1 MVISYYKGGA
11 TMNFLEK
18 LDFLMEKYELNKRTL
33 SQKSDIPYTT
43 IDAWY
48 KKGYEGLK
56 LTTLRKLNDYFNTTL
71 DFWVLDEVTD
81 PNYGKTTGFKVEFEE
96 MQHIKKY
103 RQLDAKGQQ
112 HVTSILD
119 WELERT
125 QAAQE
130 QTDRI
135 AELEN
140 NTCPRYFMTYYQKLA
155 SAGTGEYLFDDVPT
169 DTIEVPCNELSA
181 QADFV
186 IGVNGDSMEPDYYD
200 GEKVYVRKTDD
211 LSVGKVG
218 IFVQGSECFIKEK
231 GTDCLISRNK
241 DYPDIIPASDMQLIG
256 EVIGK
261 LE

>member
-1 MVISYYKGGA
+1 MSTLGERIRTARENKGYLQNDLAKLIGVKSSGVIS
-11 TMNFLEK
+11 NWEK
-18 LDFLMEKYELNKRTL
+18 DLNK
-33 SQKSDIPYTT
+33 P
-43 IDAWY
+43 DAE
-48 KKGYEGLK
+48 KIVKICEA
-56 LTTLRKLNDYFNTTL
+56 LNVSASFLLDY
-71 DFWVLDEVTD
+71 
-81 PNYGKTTGFKVEFEE
+81 YGKSSFECSLVE
-96 MQHIKKY
+96 QSLIKKY
-103 RQLDAKGQQ
+103 RLLDDIGRK
-112 HVTSILD
+112 HVTSVLD

-125 QAAQE
+125 QTAQS
-130 QTDRI
+130 QSDRI

-140 NTCPRYFMTYYQKLA
+140 NTCQRYFMTYYQKLA

-169 DTIEVPCNELSA
+169 DTIEVPYNELSA

>member
-1 MVISYYKGGA
+1 MSTLGERIRTARENKGYLQNDLAKLIGVKSSGVIS
-11 TMNFLEK
+11 NWEK
-18 LDFLMEKYELNKRTL
+18 DLNK
-33 SQKSDIPYTT
+33 P
-43 IDAWY
+43 DAE
-48 KKGYEGLK
+48 KIVKICEA
-56 LTTLRKLNDYFNTTL
+56 LNVSASFLLDY
-71 DFWVLDEVTD
+71 
-81 PNYGKTTGFKVEFEE
+81 YGKSSFECSLVE
-96 MQHIKKY
+96 QSLIKKY
-103 RQLDAKGQQ
+103 RLLDDIGRK
-112 HVTSILD
+112 HVTSVLD

-125 QAAQE
+125 QTAQS
-130 QTDRI
+130 QSDRI

-140 NTCPRYFMTYYQKLA
+140 NTCQRYFMTYYQKLA

>member
-1 MVISYYKGGA
+1 MSTLGERIRTARENKGYLQNDLAKLIGVKSSGVIS
-11 TMNFLEK
+11 NWEK
-18 LDFLMEKYELNKRTL
+18 DLNK
-33 SQKSDIPYTT
+33 P
-43 IDAWY
+43 DAE
-48 KKGYEGLK
+48 KIVKICEA
-56 LTTLRKLNDYFNTTL
+56 LNVSASFLLDY
-71 DFWVLDEVTD
+71 
-81 PNYGKTTGFKVEFEE
+81 YGKSSFECSLVE
-96 MQHIKKY
+96 QSLIKKY
-103 RQLDAKGQQ
+103 RLLDDIGRK
-112 HVTSILD
+112 HVTSVLD

-125 QAAQE
+125 QTAQS
-130 QTDRI
+130 QSDRI

-140 NTCPRYFMTYYQKLA
+140 NTCQRYFMTYYQKLA

-241 DYPDIIPASDMQLIG
+241 DYPDIIRASDMQLIG

>member
-1 MVISYYKGGA
+1 MSTLGERIRTARENKGYLQNDLAKLIGVKSSGVIS
-11 TMNFLEK
+11 NWEK
-18 LDFLMEKYELNKRTL
+18 DLNKPAAE
-33 SQKSDIPYTT
+33 KIVK
-43 IDAWY
+43 ICEA
-48 KKGYEGLK
+48 
-56 LTTLRKLNDYFNTTL
+56 LNVSASFLLDY
-71 DFWVLDEVTD
+71 
-81 PNYGKTTGFKVEFEE
+81 YGKSSFECSLVE
-96 MQHIKKY
+96 QSLIKKY
-103 RQLDAKGQQ
+103 RLLDDIGRK
-112 HVTSILD
+112 HVTSVLD

-125 QAAQE
+125 QTAQS
-130 QTDRI
+130 QSDRI

-140 NTCPRYFMTYYQKLA
+140 NTCQRYFMTYYQKLA

>member
-1 MVISYYKGGA
+1 MSTLGERIRTARENKGYLQNDLAKLIGVKSSGVIS
-11 TMNFLEK
+11 NWEK
-18 LDFLMEKYELNKRTL
+18 DLNK
-33 SQKSDIPYTT
+33 P
-43 IDAWY
+43 DAE
-48 KKGYEGLK
+48 KIVKICEA
-56 LTTLRKLNDYFNTTL
+56 LNVSASFLLDY
-71 DFWVLDEVTD
+71 
-81 PNYGKTTGFKVEFEE
+81 YGKSSFECSLVE
-96 MQHIKKY
+96 QSLIKKY
-103 RQLDAKGQQ
+103 RLLDDIGRK
-112 HVTSILD
+112 HVTSVLD

-125 QAAQE
+125 QTAQS
-130 QTDRI
+130 QSDRI

-169 DTIEVPCNELSA
+169 DTIEVPYNELSA

>member
-1 MVISYYKGGA
+1 
-11 TMNFLEK
+11 
-18 LDFLMEKYELNKRTL
+18 MERKTG
-33 SQKSDIPYTT
+33 T
-43 IDAWY
+43 I
-48 KKGYEGLK
+48 LK
-56 LTTLRKLNDYFNTTL
+56 ELRKNSNLSVQDVLTKLRAFGEEIQAPTLYAYENNTRAASADMLLALCQIYDCNNILETFSGVKPDYSIPS
-71 DFWVLDEVTD
+71 DDEWIVI
-81 PNYGKTTGFKVEFEE
+81 E
-96 MQHIKKY
+96 KY
-103 RQLDAKGQQ
+103 RQLDGIGQN
-112 HVTSILD
+112 HVNSVLG

-130 QTDRI
+130 QSGRI
-135 AELEN
+135 DELQN
-140 NTCPRYFMTYYQKLA
+140 NACQRYFMTYYQKLA

-169 DTIEVPCNELSA
+169 DTIEVPYNEISA

-218 IFVQGSECFIKEK
+218 IFVQGNECFIKEK

-241 DYPDIIPASDMQLIG
+241 DYPDIIPASDIRLIG

>member
-1 MVISYYKGGA
+1 
-11 TMNFLEK
+11 
-18 LDFLMEKYELNKRTL
+18 
-33 SQKSDIPYTT
+33 
-43 IDAWY
+43 
-48 KKGYEGLK
+48 
-56 LTTLRKLNDYFNTTL
+56 
-71 DFWVLDEVTD
+71 
-81 PNYGKTTGFKVEFEE
+81 
-96 MQHIKKY
+96 
-103 RQLDAKGQQ
+103 
-112 HVTSILD
+112 
-119 WELERT
+119 
-125 QAAQE
+125 
-130 QTDRI
+130 
-135 AELEN
+135 
-140 NTCPRYFMTYYQKLA
+140 MTYYQKLA

-169 DTIEVPCNELSA
+169 DTIEVPYNELSA